1 MAIELSIFSLRPALP
16 ALHVYL
22 LRNLVYTSMKPLVI
36 SRATV
41 ASSRCDPAQWSSNL
55 QLAINSGSQIT
66 LLDPQ
71 LPLIHQSVYSIPDK
85 ETQNK
90 SLDPKGLF
98 NISTPIHPDILEEWP
113 IHRLNLFLLDDGTE
127 PFSLGGIGEPIITAH
142 MWSPI
147 RLETRD
153 CLLGILLNTGELFIL
168 ERATTTKESYHIK
181 HCFFDV
187 LSWQNGVVSDPSA
200 DDTKIPVLL
209 YQALR
214 VRSFAFGTC
223 SSPNSSDSIL
233 GAILEDNTLAVHTL
247 QDQLPRI
254 ALFEFP
260 SHETITKHVWADT
273 SKTSLL
279 AVAAVLT
286 STNAIYLCHVN
297 NGNAI
302 AGAPERI
309 KELNRFMV
317 SKIEWHK
324 SMLVVV
330 TTGELLVYHVD
341 FSSGQVTSASINT
354 NYPVIAAGVVVGGDL
369 QTTHMTIAYETGK
382 VLSFRLSGGSLQ
394 SEDPPSQLSDF
405 VIRSLYKFQLTNSR
419 PAAIEANRNED
430 LEATKP
436 YLNDTVEG
444 NFYVYGLSTNANG
457 IVSLVYRIAPKNV
470 LNYTILSKYDF
481 NIAFFSLDTLHEGS
495 ISDVPL
501 MDTSLSK
508 INSLWM
514 KKYAELPTFPK
525 LIGEN
530 KDLEVDEFV
539 RQLVEFRGKYF
550 VDILTARLGVTT
562 RAGSFKDYLRLHVS
576 ENAGLQGFQLL
587 FIFNTICSKSIELLV
602 SKVPDHSELLAL
614 AERITTE
621 QASIKKVIADHF
633 MNSVL
638 TYIQEESLVLDSDLD
653 KYLAITFYHLSLSAQ
668 FGSDKHI
675 PKDATVTIATEFV
688 TESFSASSVT
698 ATEADE
704 GELALSTTGH
714 KWSRCCLT
722 RLPLLE
728 LECKADELRYFN
740 YIIRK
745 DEWNDTTILGDLLQC
760 IQHCIFTGN
769 KIYRRD

>member
-1 MAIELSIFSLRPALP
+1 
-16 ALHVYL
+16 
-22 LRNLVYTSMKPLVI
+22 MKPLVI

-71 LPLIHQSVYSIPDK
+71 VPLIHQSVYAIPDK

-98 NISTPIHPDILEEWP
+98 HISTPIHPDILQEWP
-113 IHRLNLFLLDDGTE
+113 IYRPNLFLLDDGTE
-127 PFSLGGIGEPIITAH
+127 PFSIGGIGEPIITGH

-147 RLETRD
+147 RSETRD

-168 ERATTTKESYHIK
+168 ERATTTKESYFIK

-187 LSWQNGVVSDPSA
+187 LCWQNGIASNTPA
-200 DDTKIPVLL
+200 DDTKIPVQL

-214 VRSFAFGTC
+214 VRSFAFGTFL
-223 SSPNSSDSIL
+223 SANTSDSIL
-233 GAILEDNTLAVHTL
+233 GAILEDDTLAVHTL

-254 ALFEFP
+254 ALFQFP
-260 SHETITKHVWADT
+260 ANETIIKHIWANIPEISST
-273 SKTSLL
+273 L
-279 AVAAVLT
+279 AVAAVLS
-286 STNAIYLCHVN
+286 STNSIYLCHVN
-297 NGNAI
+297 DNGAI
-302 AGAPERI
+302 AEAPQRI
-309 KELNRFMV
+309 KEPSRFTV

-324 SMLVVV
+324 NMLVVV
-330 TTGELLVYHVD
+330 TTNELVVYHVD
-341 FSSGQVTSASINT
+341 FNSGHVTSTFINT
-354 NYPVIAAGVVVGGDL
+354 HYPVIAAGVVVGGDL
-369 QTTHMTIAYETGK
+369 QTTHITIAYETGK
-382 VLSFRLSGGSLQ
+382 ILSFSLSDGLLR
-394 SEDPPSQLSDF
+394 SENPPSQLSDF
-405 VIRSLYKFQLTNSR
+405 VTKSLYKFQLANSR
-419 PAAIEANRNED
+419 PAAIEDNKNED

-436 YLNDTVEG
+436 FLNDTVEG
-444 NFYVYGLSTNANG
+444 NFYLYGLSTNANG
-457 IVSLVYRIAPKNV
+457 IISLVYRIAPKNV

-481 NIAFFSLDTLHEGS
+481 NIAFFSLDTLYEGS
-495 ISDVPL
+495 ILDAPL
-501 MDTSLSK
+501 TGTSLSK

-530 KDLEVDEFV
+530 KNSEVDEFV

-550 VDILTARLGVTT
+550 VDILTAQLGVSTP
-562 RAGSFKDYLRLHVS
+562 ADSFRDYLRLHVS
-576 ENAGLQGFQLL
+576 ENVGLQSLQVL
-587 FIFNTICSKSIELLV
+587 FIFNIICNKSIELLV
-602 SKVPDHSELLAL
+602 SKVPDHSELIAL

-621 QASIKKVIADHF
+621 QASIKKVIADHV

-638 TYIQEESLVLDSDLD
+638 TYIQEKNLRLSSELD

-668 FGSDKHI
+668 FGSNKHI
-675 PKDATVTIATEFV
+675 PTEATITIATEFV
-688 TESFSASSVT
+688 TESFSVSSVT

-728 LECKADELRYFN
+728 LESKADELRYFN

-745 DEWNDTTILGDLLQC
+745 DEWKNTLILGDLLEC
-760 IQHCIFTGN
+760 IQYCIFTGN